1 MVEATKK
8 PQEAVIFAYDYL
20 AKNCVWSVNTG
31 FSKERTEWSIENGI
45 ENGDIQADKKP
56 TYEQVVD
63 VKLGEEALK
72 AAGGPTK
79 IRGCA
84 D

>member
-1 MVEATKK
+1 MT
-8 PQEAVIFAYDYL
+8 
-20 AKNCVWSVNTG
+20 
-31 FSKERTEWSIENGI
+31 
-45 ENGDIQADKKP
+45 GDIQADKKP

-72 AAGGPTK
+72 AVGGPTK
-79 IRGCA
+79 VRGCG

>member
-1 MVEATKK
+1 M
-8 PQEAVIFAYDYL
+8 
-20 AKNCVWSVNTG
+20 NTG
-31 FSKERTEWSIENGI
+31 FSKERTDWSITNSI

-56 TYEQVVD
+56 AYEQVVD
-63 VKLGEEALK
+63 VKLGEEAL
-72 AAGGPTK
+72 AAVGGATK

>member
-1 MVEATKK
+1 M
-8 PQEAVIFAYDYL
+8 
-20 AKNCVWSVNTG
+20 
-31 FSKERTEWSIENGI
+31 
-45 ENGDIQADKKP
+45 QADKKP

-79 IRGCA
+79 IGGCE